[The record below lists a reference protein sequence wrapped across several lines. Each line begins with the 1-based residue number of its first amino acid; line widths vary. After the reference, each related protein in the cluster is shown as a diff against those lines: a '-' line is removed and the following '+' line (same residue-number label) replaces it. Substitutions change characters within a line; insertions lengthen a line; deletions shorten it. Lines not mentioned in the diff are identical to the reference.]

1 MCMTYVT
8 CVWWVCLCVREGE
21 WERVR
26 EKERNRECMELG
38 QLSGV
43 GFSITWWVLGIPL
56 GFCDL
61 ATALLMQPF
70 YWPKRDPAFLF
81 NIRVPSCI
89 WCVLGCRGLHGYSP
103 AATLERN
110 NAAAPDCP
118 WSESGSQ
125 NRPSMHHQSCFLTI
139 ESLLKAVPSL
149 CQSAVWWQPS
159 VTVCDASFFVISEE
173 ILDWVDFF
181 SSSLKNED

>member
-1 MCMTYVT
+1 MWHVCDG
-8 CVWWVCLCVREGE
+8 CVSVWEKASERE
-21 WERVR
+21 WERKR
-26 EKERNRECMELG
+26 EIERECVELG
-38 QLSGV
+38 HLSGV

-61 ATALLMQPF
+61 AAALLMQPF

-89 WCVLGCRGLHGYSP
+89 WCVLCCRGLHGYSP

-173 ILDWVDFF
+173 ILDWVDFV